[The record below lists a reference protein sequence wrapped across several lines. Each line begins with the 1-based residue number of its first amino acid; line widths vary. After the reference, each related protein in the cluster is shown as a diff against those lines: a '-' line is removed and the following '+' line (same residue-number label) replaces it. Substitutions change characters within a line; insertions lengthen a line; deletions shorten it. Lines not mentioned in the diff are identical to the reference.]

1 MSPKEAVRFPCPCCG
16 YPTLGERVAYEICE
30 LCNLE
35 DDGQEDPHAD
45 EVRGGPNQ
53 AYSLSEARSNFRK
66 NLIMYDPAK
75 QDGRQNT
82 QAVNNAKHMLI
93 QLFDR
98 MLELTD
104 EAKRENLWQ
113 QVREAES
120 VLFSIE
126 YPRQA
131 GN

>member
-1 MSPKEAVRFPCPCCG
+1 
-16 YPTLGERVAYEICE
+16 
-30 LCNLE
+30 LE